1 MTTHAVFAA
10 LVSAILAP
18 AISTFADDA
27 TLRLQIA
34 LDAAHFS
41 PGEIDG
47 ATGTNT
53 RRALEA
59 WRAAQCGGAAARRPL
74 DPTMAEPTLVPYTV
88 AAVDVAGPFV
98 TIPEDMMEKAALAS
112 LTYTSALEALAER
125 FHTSPAFLRK
135 VNAGRELAAGAEILV
150 PNVQRRALGKAA
162 RLVVDASDRAVLVF
176 DEAGC
181 AIARYPATTGSEN
194 DPLPVGDWKVTETQ
208 KDPTFLYNPDLFWD
222 ADPTHSKAKLPPGPN
237 NPVGVAWIGL
247 SKEHYGIHGT
257 PEPALIAKTQSH
269 GCIRLTNWDALE
281 LAGTVARGTPVVLQ
295 E

>member
-1 MTTHAVFAA
+1 MGLHLRLTLTLATLGTATAA
-10 LVSAILAP
+10 AP
-18 AISTFADDA
+18 DEQ

-47 ATGTNT
+47 AAGANT

-74 DPTMAEPTLVPYTV
+74 DPAMAEPALVPYTV
-88 AAVDVAGPFV
+88 TAADVAGPFV
-98 TIPEDMMEKAALAS
+98 TIPEDMMEKAALPS
-112 LTYTSALEALAER
+112 LSYTSAIEALAER

-150 PNVQRRALGKAA
+150 PNVQRPALGKAA

-181 AIARYPATTGSEN
+181 AVARYPATMGSEN
-194 DPLPVGDWKVTETQ
+194 DPLPVGDWKVTEAR

-257 PEPALIAKTQSH
+257 PEPAQVAKTQSH

-281 LAGTVARGTPVVLQ
+281 LADAVARGTPVVLQ